1 MARTSERRTRSPFAQ
16 ISAIAVVMLTCIS
29 CFAGSA
35 EAAVSWRGDFETGSF
50 SQWSLGVQA
59 LQGPATVESTRA
71 RDGRYSARFE
81 VRPNPNPD
89 APQGERS
96 EALTQTGERPGD
108 ESWWAWSTYFGDDF
122 RPTEGTFW
130 NIFTDWHNTAP
141 SGQANV
147 HFEVNTLT
155 SPWTIQMRTFGGQQ
169 DQNQRIFVLSDFKR
183 NTWVD
188 FVFHVRWAPD
198 NTGFVE
204 AWVDGRPVLPLTNT
218 PTIYEGQGVYLK
230 QGLYRARSSVTSVV
244 YHDGMRRGASFA
256 DVATPAEGVVQTSAS
271 GPRNGQE
278 VAPATVVI
286 VRRPTFTPRRRI
298 HVLARTMPG
307 VAVRV
312 IVRGPRG
319 SVLGSKRLRAGALG
333 RLDANVHL
341 TRWLRQRNLVVVVRA
356 VFSDG
361 VRRARRT
368 VRVSQRELRL
378 ARTG

>member
-1 MARTSERRTRSPFAQ
+1 MARTSECRIRSSFVQ
-16 ISAIAVVMLTCIS
+16 ISAIAVVMLACIS

-35 EAAVSWRGDFETGSF
+35 QAAISWRGNFEAGSF
-50 SQWSLGVQA
+50 SQWGLGVQA
-59 LQGPATVESTRA
+59 LQGPATVVSTRA

-96 EALTQTGERPGD
+96 EALTQTGERAGA
-108 ESWWAWSTYFGDDF
+108 ESWWAWSTYFGQDF
-122 RPTEGTFW
+122 RPTEGTHW
-130 NIFTDWHNTAP
+130 NIFTDWHNTGP

-169 DQNQRIFVLSDFKR
+169 DQNQRTFLLSNFKR
-183 NTWVD
+183 DAWVD
-188 FVFHVRWAPD
+188 FIFHVRWAPD

-204 AWVDGRPVLPLTNT
+204 AWINGQHVLPRTNT

-230 QGLYRARSSVTSVV
+230 QGLYRAGSSVTSVV
-244 YHDGMRRGASFA
+244 YHDGMRRGSSRA
-256 DVATPAEGVVQTSAS
+256 DVATPGKGVVGGSAT

-278 VAPATVVI
+278 VVPATVVI
-286 VRRPTFTPRRRI
+286 VRRPTFAPRRRI
-298 HVLARTMPG
+298 HVLARTTPG
-307 VAVRV
+307 AAVRV

-333 RLDANVHL
+333 RLDANVYL

-356 VFSDG
+356 FLPDG
-361 VRRARRT
+361 VQRAKRT
-368 VRVSQRELRL
+368 VRVSMRELRL

>member
-1 MARTSERRTRSPFAQ
+1 MARTSERRTRSSFAQ
-16 ISAIAVVMLTCIS
+16 LSAFAVVMLACIS

-35 EAAVSWRGDFETGSF
+35 DAAISWRGNFETGSF
-50 SQWSLGVQA
+50 SQWGLGVQA
-59 LQGPATVESTRA
+59 LQGPATVVSTRA

-96 EALTQTGERPGD
+96 EALTQTGERAGA
-108 ESWWAWSTYFGDDF
+108 ESWWAWSTYFGQDF
-122 RPTEGTFW
+122 RPTNGTIW
-130 NIFTDWHNTAP
+130 NIFTDWHHTGP

-155 SPWTIQMRTFGGQQ
+155 SPWTIEMRTFGGQQ
-169 DQNQRIFVLSDFKR
+169 DQNQRIFSLLNFKR
-183 NTWVD
+183 DAWVD
-188 FVFHVRWAPD
+188 FIFHVRWAPD

-204 AWVDGRPVLPLTNT
+204 AWVNGKRVLPLTHT

-244 YHDGMRRGASFA
+244 YHDGMRRGSSFA
-256 DVATPAEGVVQTSAS
+256 EVAKPGAGVVGGST

-278 VAPATVVI
+278 VARAAVVI

-307 VAVRV
+307 AAVRV

-356 VFSDG
+356 FLPDG
-361 VRRARRT
+361 VRRAKRT
-368 VRVSQRELRL
+368 VRVSMLELRL
-378 ARTG
+378 ARTA

>member
-1 MARTSERRTRSPFAQ
+1 MARTTHRRSRSSFAR
-16 ISAIAVVMLTCIS
+16 ITHITVAVLACIS

-35 EAAVSWRGDFETGSF
+35 EAAISWRGNFETGSF

-59 LQGPATVESTRA
+59 LQGPAQVVSTRA
-71 RDGRYSARFE
+71 RDGNHSARFE
-81 VRPNPNPD
+81 VRPNPDPNVWG
-89 APQGERS
+89 GERS
-96 EALTQTGERPGD
+96 EILTETGERAGT

-122 RPTEGTFW
+122 RPTAGTFW
-130 NIFTDWHNTAP
+130 NIFTDWHNTSP

-155 SPWTIQMRTFGGQQ
+155 SPWTIEMRTFGGQQ
-169 DQNQRIFVLSDFKR
+169 DQNQRIFSLLNFKR
-183 NTWVD
+183 DAWVD
-188 FVFHVRWAPD
+188 FIFHVRWAPD

-204 AWVDGRPVLPLTNT
+204 AWVNGKHVLPLTHT

-244 YHDGMRRGASFA
+244 YHDGMRRGSSFA
-256 DVATPAEGVVQTSAS
+256 EVAKPGAGVVGASA

-278 VAPATVVI
+278 AARASVEI
-286 VRRPTFTPRRRI
+286 VRRPTFTSRRRI
-298 HVLARTMPG
+298 RVLARTMPG
-307 VAVRV
+307 AAVRV

-356 VFSDG
+356 FLPDG
-361 VRRARRT
+361 VRRAKRT
-368 VRVSQRELRL
+368 VRVSMRELRL